1 MNKENLMYG
10 VIGLLVGSIIG
21 FTFANNVNRSYVG
34 QMPEAANTAPGGS
47 DPTLPPGHPPL
58 APGGNSDTAMPQIA
72 ESIDKARNEPQNYD
86 AQMTA
91 GDLFYQIQ
99 RFEDAAK
106 FYEQAIKLRPKEAEP
121 LIKLGNARFD
131 GEQFAEAEKWYVKAL
146 EIDPKNLNV
155 RTDLGLT
162 FFLREPRDLERA
174 IKEFKDVLAQKP
186 DLEIALQNLM
196 LAYKEAG
203 DEANRKATE
212 DKLRAINP
220 SNPALNSRPAS

>member
-34 QMPEAANTAPGGS
+34 QAPAAANTAAPGS

-72 ESIDKARNEPQNYD
+72 ESIDKARNEPQNYE

-106 FYEQAIKLRPKEAEP
+106 FYEQAIKLRPKESEP

-162 FFLREPRDLERA
+162 FFLREPRDLDRA
-174 IKEFKDVLAQKP
+174 IKEFKAALAEKP
-186 DLEIALQNLM
+186 DHEITLQNLM

-212 DKLRAINP
+212 DKLRAVNP
-220 SNPALNSRPAS
+220 SNPALNPRPQ

>member
-34 QMPEAANTAPGGS
+34 QVPAAANTAAPGS

-72 ESIDKARNEPQNYD
+72 ESIDKARNEPQNYE

-91 GDLFYQIQ
+91 ADLYYQIQ
-99 RFEDAAK
+99 RFDDAAK
-106 FYEQAIKLRPKEAEP
+106 FYEQAVKLRPKDAEP

-162 FFLREPRDLERA
+162 FFLREPRDLDRA
-174 IKEFKDVLAQKP
+174 IKEFKAALAQKP

-220 SNPALNSRPAS
+220 SNPALGPRPQ

>member
-1 MNKENLMYG
+1 MNKENLMFG
-10 VIGLLVGSIIG
+10 IIGLLVGSIIG

-34 QMPEAANTAPGGS
+34 QMPAAANTALASTNPV
-47 DPTLPPGHPPL
+47 LPPGHPPL
-58 APGGNSDTAMPQIA
+58 APGGDSDNALPQIA
-72 ESIDKARNEPQNYD
+72 ESIDKARNEPQNYE

-91 GDLFYQIQ
+91 GDLYYQIQ

-106 FYEQAIKLRPKEAEP
+106 FYEQAIALKPKEAEP
-121 LIKLGNARFD
+121 LIKLGNSRFD
-131 GEQFAEAEKWYVKAL
+131 ADQFVEAEKWYVKAL

-162 FFLREPRDLERA
+162 FFLREPRDLDRA
-174 IKEFKDVLAQKP
+174 IKEFNAALAIKP
-186 DLEIALQNLM
+186 DHEITLQNLT

-212 DKLRAINP
+212 DKLRAVNP
-220 SNPALNSRPAS
+220 SNPALTPRP